1 MYRTPPTPRDLSQP
15 ATILIRDT
23 APAGAGTAVEITCC
37 VNRRRAPLVCCGRR
51 GSPKVVAALKRGI
64 KSRKLAV
71 GVVTSGC
78 LGPCNDGPN
87 IRIAP
92 TNSWV
97 FGARL
102 DDVPRI
108 LDTLAALSGAT

>member
-1 MYRTPPTPRDLSQP
+1 MYRTPPTPRDLNQP
-15 ATILIRDT
+15 ATILLRDA
-23 APAGAGTAVEITCC
+23 APAGAGAAVEITCC
-37 VNRRRAPLVCCGRR
+37 VNRRRPPLVCCGRR

-64 KSRKLAV
+64 RSRKLAV
-71 GVVTSGC
+71 SVATSGC

-108 LDTLAALSGAT
+108 LDTLAALSAAT